1 MPNSPIH
8 TELAAFQ
15 NEVIALLDS
24 GDFFDIEGPYDP
36 TEFYASIPKS
46 AQTEYAKASQEK
58 NSRVWG
64 ILKAFLIGGAI
75 TAGFM
80 QVRRDYPKQEK
91 QYLAKAE
98 AQPKTY
104 PKPKSAKDYADEYIA
119 KHGGELIRNM
129 NRSDQKK
136 LVAYIWSN
144 AQRNERPLARQI
156 KNEPH
161 IQSILDTGKHRTETI
176 IRTERHR
183 AINYGATAHAKDI
196 GAKTKTRM
204 EKQDTRTRPSHRA
217 LRGETVPIDSTYS
230 NGEEFPGQHSV
241 NCRGSQLFDF

>member
-1 MPNSPIH
+1 MPTIH
-8 TELAAFQ
+8 AELSGFQ
-15 NEVIALLDS
+15 DEVIALLDS

-36 TEFYASIPKS
+36 VEFYASIPKK
-46 AQTEYAKASQEK
+46 AMEEYIAASEKK

-64 ILKAFLIGGAI
+64 ILTAFLIGGAI

-80 QVRRDYPKQEK
+80 QVRKDYPKQEK

-98 AQPKTY
+98 AQPKKY
-104 PKPKSAKDYADEYIA
+104 PQPRTAKDIADEYIA
-119 KHGGELIRNM
+119 KHGGELIKNM

-144 AQRNERPLARQI
+144 SQRNERPLTRQI

-161 IQSILDTGKHRTETI
+161 IQSILDTGKHRTATI
-176 IRTERHR
+176 IRQERQR
-183 AINYGATAHAKDI
+183 AINYAATAHATDI
-196 GAKTKTRM
+196 GAKTRTRM

-217 LRGETVPIDSTYS
+217 LRGETVPIDKPYS
-230 NGEEFPGQHSV
+230 NGEMYPNQIDI